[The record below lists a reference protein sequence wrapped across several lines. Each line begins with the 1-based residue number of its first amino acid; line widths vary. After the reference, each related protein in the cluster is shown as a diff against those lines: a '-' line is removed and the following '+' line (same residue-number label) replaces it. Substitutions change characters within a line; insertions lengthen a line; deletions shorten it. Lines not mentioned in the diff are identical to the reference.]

1 MLHTRRRAAFLVV
14 LLDMAASKPTLPYE
28 FTYVRIPVHDSEPL
42 ELLTATAAT
51 HGDIL
56 SEMLKERFAGG
67 TLGNLDGLA
76 AEFGEAALN
85 EKMEA
90 LKFHASK
97 GTVEMFALV
106 RASKETLPVANAA
119 TFLYLDEMG
128 ALKSKPVN
136 RRAGELA
143 AACGLDVESPF
154 LGDIYVGRCCIDP
167 LIHSVSVALA
177 ELEAGSPF
185 LAQAP
190 SENVMYAAAMKELES
205 AKEAKQP
212 SGGDG
217 TGGTNAAAGYAWTQT
232 AEDVEITI
240 SLPSGVTKTDI
251 KVVIAAAFLRV
262 TLAGGEGGWHIRLFK
277 PIRPDE
283 TTWTVDKGSLVISA
297 EKHEALSWASL
308 EVRDSGV
315 VT

>member
-1 MLHTRRRAAFLVV
+1 MLNQASRCSFE
-14 LLDMAASKPTLPYE
+14 MAASKPELPYD
-28 FTYVRIPVHDSEPL
+28 FTYVRIPVNEAEPL

-56 SEMLKERFAGG
+56 SELLKERFAGG

-106 RASKETLPVANAA
+106 PPSKETLPVANAA

-128 ALKSKPVN
+128 ALVE
-136 RRAGELA
+136 AGEPASGQLA

-167 LIHSVSVALA
+167 LIHS
-177 ELEAGSPF
+177 
-185 LAQAP
+185 
-190 SENVMYAAAMKELES
+190 
-205 AKEAKQP
+205 
-212 SGGDG
+212 
-217 TGGTNAAAGYAWTQT
+217 
-232 AEDVEITI
+232 
-240 SLPSGVTKTDI
+240 
-251 KVVIAAAFLRV
+251 
-262 TLAGGEGGWHIRLFK
+262 
-277 PIRPDE
+277 
-283 TTWTVDKGSLVISA
+283 
-297 EKHEALSWASL
+297 
-308 EVRDSGV
+308 
-315 VT
+315 